1 MKQYLV
7 MLAMLVL
14 MISSANAISYQ
25 WVYQEN
31 STTQTCSSGGNAQ
44 WDGSHACALAYD
56 ADWGT
61 YALAATGN
69 SSTVAMN
76 YTKPTYAHNAVWEA
90 KADSGAE
97 NITIPVACYS
107 QTPIQLRVVGTDSA
121 TSWGCYNGSAWI
133 APDAGVGAGNGK
145 IYEEAIYWNETV
157 LQNGACGTGLNA
169 CTVGTFSD
177 LADSSTEYLWECNGF
192 GGGTDD
198 SCSLPKVEYVFT
210 DLGTGV
216 AGFFDNVGPGLA
228 VFIAIIGII
237 LAIVAMLASFTDISK
252 GLF

>member
-31 STTQTCSSGGNAQ
+31 STSQVCSSGGNVA
-44 WDGSHACALAYD
+44 WDGTHTCALTYD
-56 ADWGT
+56 GNWSSYGT
-61 YALAATGN
+61 AATGN
-69 SSTVAMN
+69 TSTVYLN
-76 YTKPTYAHNAVWEA
+76 YTKPTYAHNAKWEH
-90 KADSGAE
+90 KLGVGGAI
-97 NITIPVACYS
+97 NSTVPSACYS
-107 QTPIQLRVVGTDSA
+107 QTKLQFKIIGTTSA
-121 TSWGCYNGSAWI
+121 VLQCYNGTAWI
-133 APDAGVGAGNGK
+133 TGGITVVDPK
-145 IYEEAIYWNETV
+145 IYEEAVYWNETV

-237 LAIVAMLASFTDISK
+237 LAIVAMLASFTDIFK